1 MARAWLETGQGAAR
15 KRLDLVGGHMTLG
28 GPKSAFP
35 IPGAG
40 NDGLHL
46 FDDPPKLVFVGSG
59 ERPRVNGAPVEEV
72 ELAAGDTLEWRGV
85 TFVFGCQG
93 GPARLEELTAPPAQ
107 PAATGASAPAW
118 RKLKA
123 GMLVELGL
131 ADKRVARR
139 WQESVLRGEF
149 DAALCTRE
157 LLAAGGDSFPD
168 EDARLEERSTR
179 LLRDLLMAPTQRGLR
194 GTGRRVR
201 EAARWSLAALLTQFF
216 VLAIYSAILF
226 AALFL
231 VRVRWGTSIDEFLDG
246 IARLF

>member
-1 MARAWLETGQGAAR
+1 MARAWLETGQGAAHR
-15 KRLDLVGGHMTLG
+15 RLELVGGHLTLG

-40 NDGLHL
+40 SDGLHF

-59 ERPRVNGAPVEEV
+59 ERPRVNGAPVEEY
-72 ELAAGDTLEWRGV
+72 ELASGDTLEWRGV

-93 GPARLEELTAPPAQ
+93 GPARLEELAAPLTPA
-107 PAATGASAPAW
+107 GAGPPAW
-118 RKLKA
+118 RRLKA
-123 GMLVELGL
+123 GLLVELGL

-139 WQESVLRGEF
+139 WQEGVLRGEF
-149 DAALCTRE
+149 DAAACTRE
-157 LLAAGGDSFPD
+157 LLAAGGNSFPD

-194 GTGRRVR
+194 GAGRRAR
-201 EAARWSLAALLTQFF
+201 EAARGGLAFVVTQFF

-231 VRVRWGTSIDEFLDG
+231 VRVRWGTSIDTFLDD